1 MTGQTALTAA
11 NNRHQDDTGKLA
23 ALWNG
28 PHTGSPRMFAHSGG
42 SNLSGFL
49 NALIE
54 KKEMTQTTT
63 DNWHM
68 FTFFKDATT
77 CSSSA
82 AML

>member
-28 PHTGSPRMFAHSGG
+28 PHTDSPRMFAHSGG

-54 KKEMTQTTT
+54 KKRN
-63 DNWHM
+63 DPNYNR
-68 FTFFKDATT
+68 
-77 CSSSA
+77 
-82 AML
+82 

>member
-1 MTGQTALTAA
+1 MSGQTALTAA

-42 SNLSGFL
+42 SSLSGFL

-54 KKEMTQTTT
+54 KNMLL
-63 DNWHM
+63 HM